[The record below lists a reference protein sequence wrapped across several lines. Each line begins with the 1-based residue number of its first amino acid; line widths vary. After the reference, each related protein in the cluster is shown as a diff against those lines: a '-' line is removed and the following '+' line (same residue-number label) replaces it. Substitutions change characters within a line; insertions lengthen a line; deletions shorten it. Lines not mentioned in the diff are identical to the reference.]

1 MENGGT
7 ARDSGTGY
15 LHSAYARALAESGTP
30 SALAASGAWVI
41 ERTIPGADVCDAMGP
56 YPIFAC
62 RQWTG
67 LAEDLATLGRRVI
80 AVSLVADPF
89 GGYEPKNLRA
99 LFPDLCRPYKDH
111 LVVDLRASLSLPVG
125 HRRNLRRAAT
135 RVAVEIPSDPLAFA
149 SQWTS
154 LYGGLVARR
163 HLRGLSAFSAV
174 SLTQQLRVPG
184 VTMFRAVCDDCTV
197 GIAVWYTVNDVAYYH
212 LGACSP
218 MGYAVGAS
226 FAIFG
231 TAIDHFRSRVRWLNL
246 GAGAGAVGDVSDGL
260 TRFKSGWATGRR
272 TAWLCGRVFDRPRY
286 EELSEAMGVVGS
298 TYFPAYRSGEFA

>member
-154 LYGGLVARR
+154 LY
-163 HLRGLSAFSAV
+163 
-174 SLTQQLRVPG
+174 
-184 VTMFRAVCDDCTV
+184 RAVCDDCTV